1 MQPASLV
8 LLRMWIYEQDCKR
21 ESTGTT
27 EKESLGD
34 TWTPEPTR
42 LHPAKGDLPLLVG
55 SGNLND
61 TTYTS
66 KNTQDK
72 RHRLHGLV
80 LGGEPPTKTLHICS
94 AFFILQV
101 EIESCKKKAA
111 ESSLCLF
118 TVPDRLLLYFFCSRC
133 SGFVQVFVST
143 KCLLFAWSLSF
154 L

>member
-21 ESTGTT
+21 ESTGTI

-34 TWTPEPTR
+34 TWTPRAHQAAPR
-42 LHPAKGDLPLLVG
+42 KGDLPLLVD

-61 TTYTS
+61 ITYTS

-72 RHRLHGLV
+72 GHRLHGLV
-80 LGGEPPTKTLHICS
+80 LGGKPPTTKTLPICS

-101 EIESCKKKAA
+101 EIESCKKKTA
-111 ESSLCLF
+111 ESSLFLL
-118 TVPDRLLLYFFCSRC
+118 TAPDRLLLYFFCSRC
-133 SGFVQVFVST
+133 SGFVQMFVST
-143 KCLLFAWSLSF
+143 
-154 L
+154 